1 MNEEAHKIARKIER
15 LRREFS
21 MLATLESRHNPLEIE
36 EYQHYLLELEELLI
50 VFKYLMDPS
59 NQPVEPISNESQ
71 IIEEAVSNESSVE
84 DIHNDTIEVEL
95 EAEPIAEIEAELE
108 EEQEEAIETEP
119 ELTEVPEEQALDEEE
134 AQEPAEEEFVEE
146 EIIEEKEENIV
157 DPSDSEYEEAPS
169 IEEEEQPAEPEKSKF
184 PSGSSLNDRV
194 SAKDD
199 SLAGKLARQPIAD
212 LRKAFGLNERFLYA
226 NELFGGDGQEFIRAL
241 NELNHLESF
250 EDAKRMIE
258 ARYQNTFKWNLE
270 DETVLEF

>member
-50 VFKYLMDPS
+50 VFKYLMDPA
-59 NQPVEPISNESQ
+59 NQPVQPISNESQ
-71 IIEEAVSNESSVE
+71 IIEEEVIDQSSTEIAE
-84 DIHNDTIEVEL
+84 DIVDETAVEP
-95 EAEPIAEIEAELE
+95 EAETEELIEI
-108 EEQEEAIETEP
+108 EP
-119 ELTEVPEEQALDEEE
+119 ELIDSVYESEPEQQAEVEQEDLIEEHIVD
-134 AQEPAEEEFVEE
+134 FVESE
-146 EIIEEKEENIV
+146 NSEDKEETL
-157 DPSDSEYEEAPS
+157 
-169 IEEEEQPAEPEKSKF
+169 IEEEVDQIEKSEH
-184 PSGSSLNDRV
+184 PTGSSLNERV
-194 SAKDD
+194 SANDH

-241 NELNHLESF
+241 NELNHLENF

-270 DETVLEF
+270 DETVQEFISIVERRYL